1 MDFNFI
7 EYSVEENTAI
17 IKFNRPDVLNSF
29 NRAMGAEVRT
39 ALESARDDKNVRA
52 ILITAN
58 GKGFCAGQD
67 LVEAVP
73 PDGSTPPDLG
83 DIVRE
88 NYNPIILLMRN
99 IEKPVVTA
107 VNGVAA
113 GAGANIALA
122 GDVIVASESASFI
135 QSFTKIGVVPDSGG
149 TYFLPRLVGMQR
161 ASFLTMM
168 ADKISAEEAY
178 GMGMVYK
185 VYPEETFYEEA
196 LSLAEHLSEQ
206 PTKAL
211 AMTKRMLNESYG
223 NTLEEQ
229 LALEAEM
236 QSKAG
241 GTHDYSEGIKA
252 FQEKRK
258 PGFKGE

>member
-1 MDFNFI
+1 MEFEFI
-7 EYSVEENTAI
+7 EYSVQENTAVV
-17 IKFNRPDVLNSF
+17 KFNRPDVLNSF
-29 NRAMGAEVRT
+29 NRVMSKEVRT
-39 ALESARDDKNVRA
+39 ALESAGDDKNIRA
-52 ILITAN
+52 IFITGN

-83 DIVRE
+83 DIVKE

-99 IEKPVVTA
+99 IDKPVVTA

-122 GDVIVASESASFI
+122 GDVIVASEKASFI
-135 QSFTKIGVVPDSGG
+135 QAFTKIGVVPDSGG
-149 TYFLPRLVGMQR
+149 TYFLPRLVGMHR

-168 ADKISAEEAY
+168 ADKLTADEAY
-178 GMGMVYK
+178 NIGLVYK
-185 VYPEETFYEEA
+185 IFPLESFYDDA
-196 LSLAEHLSEQ
+196 LQAAHYLSQQ

-211 AMTKRMLNESYG
+211 AMTKKMLNESYQ
-223 NTLEEQ
+223 NNLEQQ

-236 QSKAG
+236 QSIAG
-241 GTHDYSEGIKA
+241 KTYDYNEGVKA

-258 PGFKGE
+258 AEFKGE